1 MKGTKMVKVNTNFP
15 EGIDMLVVEA
25 SREYV
30 EAGNIVPVLKI
41 LNTMIEPDN
50 IKKFSDRMMFCI
62 SGFDNDPRELAE
74 ISEVRIFMKKLD
86 SEWPYWFFFASP
98 YCLTLKFLAFTLSD
112 IKQDSLGQMF
122 MAGSD
127 LSKFLKT
134 HFMSVNIMEDKGWI
148 SQADSIRVTNKIEK
162 YFMDNTR
169 PIIF

>member
-1 MKGTKMVKVNTNFP
+1 MVKVNTNFP

-30 EAGNIVPVLKI
+30 EAGNILPVLKI
-41 LNTMIEPDN
+41 LNTLIEPDN

-86 SEWPYWFFFASP
+86 SEWPFWFVFASP
-98 YCLTLKFLAFTLSD
+98 YCLTLKFLAFTLSKVQKD
-112 IKQDSLGQMF
+112 AHGQMF
-122 MAGSD
+122 MESSD
-127 LSKFLKT
+127 LVKFMFE
-134 HFMSVNIMEDKGWI
+134 HFAAMNIMQDKGWI
-148 SQADSIRVTNKIEK
+148 SEADNIHVSKKIEK